1 MFEDSTYYYES
12 GSLTYLLKK
21 YIVKI
26 LNISYYIFGS
36 NLPCSDFF
44 FLFSKRDVS
53 IFFHE
58 NQTGVIRSNSPHAKV
73 VAQLTADLPLGGGKA
88 QSSSE
93 TIQEEIQDEDSVL
106 LVATM

>member
-1 MFEDSTYYYES
+1 MQPLTCVSAALKGFKTFSKKNICGSSLACTDYSLFEDSTYYYES

-58 NQTGVIRSNSPHAKV
+58 PSK
-73 VAQLTADLPLGGGKA
+73 
-88 QSSSE
+88 SE
-93 TIQEEIQDEDSVL
+93 
-106 LVATM
+106 